1 MLMHFIQS
9 VEKLK
14 VLIKANNNIAFVP
27 TMGNLHNGHLS
38 LVEKAKSLSGDIL
51 VSIFINP
58 SQFNSQEDFN
68 AYPKTLS
75 QDILL
80 LEPFF
85 DDRFIVFSPKE
96 DEILSHKT
104 GTQYNLPEAADDLCG
119 KYRPGHFD
127 GVIQIIDIF
136 FDLIKPRYSVFG
148 KKDYQQ
154 LFLIKDF
161 AKIKY
166 PNIKIISQDTIR
178 SSESLALSSRNGLL
192 GLKHLSQATEL
203 NFALQ
208 ELVEMVK
215 LNSDH
220 ENAALKIKSLL
231 NKSGWEVEYVA
242 IRRRFDLREAT
253 GADKLM
259 VALVAARLN
268 NVRLIDNIEFC
279 ID

>member
-1 MLMHFIQS
+1 MYFIQS

-58 SQFNSQEDFN
+58 S
-68 AYPKTLS
+68 PKTLS

-148 KKDYQQ
+148 KKDYQ
-154 LFLIKDF
+154 
-161 AKIKY
+161 
-166 PNIKIISQDTIR
+166 
-178 SSESLALSSRNGLL
+178 
-192 GLKHLSQATEL
+192 
-203 NFALQ
+203 
-208 ELVEMVK
+208 
-215 LNSDH
+215 
-220 ENAALKIKSLL
+220 
-231 NKSGWEVEYVA
+231 
-242 IRRRFDLREAT
+242 
-253 GADKLM
+253 
-259 VALVAARLN
+259 
-268 NVRLIDNIEFC
+268 
-279 ID
+279 

>member
-1 MLMHFIQS
+1 MHFIQS

-38 LVEKAKSLSGDIL
+38 LVEKAKSLSSDIL

-242 IRRRFDLREAT
+242 IRRRFDLKEAT
-253 GADKLM
+253 GADKLL

>member
-1 MLMHFIQS
+1 MYFIQS

-85 DDRFIVFSPKE
+85 DDRFIVFSAKE

-154 LFLIKDF
+154 LFLIKNF

-242 IRRRFDLREAT
+242 IRRRFDLKEAT
-253 GADKLM
+253 GADKLL

>member
-1 MLMHFIQS
+1 MYFIQS

-242 IRRRFDLREAT
+242 IRRRFDLKEAT
-253 GADKLM
+253 GADKLL

>member
-1 MLMHFIQS
+1 MYFIQS

-85 DDRFIVFSPKE
+85 DDRFIVFFPKE
-96 DEILSHKT
+96 DEILSHRT

-154 LFLIKDF
+154 LFLIKNF

-253 GADKLM
+253 GADKLL

>member
-1 MLMHFIQS
+1 MYFIQS

-68 AYPKTLS
+68 AYPKTLD

-85 DDRFIVFSPKE
+85 DDRFIVFTPKE

-104 GTQYNLPEAADDLCG
+104 GTQYNLPQAADDLCG

-242 IRRRFDLREAT
+242 IRRRFDLKEAT
-253 GADKLM
+253 GADKLL